1 MACVAS
7 DSSTASSAATRRA
20 AGGPFTTTESTDFT
34 MSNFILL
41 PSFSPNAEA
50 LGEGIKTS
58 RAVPRAPCWSIF
70 SHGHLG
76 DDEMEEESNVTG
88 DKTLDPAGICVPAG
102 MRAHELAHKTL
113 RECREYLLGVKDDA
127 EKQRLTQSL
136 TDGLSHIAAFSG
148 DAPAELFGDGAPLSF
163 TWRAGGLF
171 GGLLF
176 HGSHDR
182 YGSGGAPT
190 FAVTLT
196 PTYGWQIHT

>member
-1 MACVAS
+1 
-7 DSSTASSAATRRA
+7 
-20 AGGPFTTTESTDFT
+20 
-34 MSNFILL
+34 MSNFIVL
-41 PSFSPNAEA
+41 PSFSPNTHAEA
-50 LGEGIKTS
+50 LGEGIQTS
-58 RAVPRAPCWSIF
+58 RAVPRAPYWSIL

-76 DDEMEEESNVTG
+76 DDEMEEERNVTG
-88 DKTLDPAGICVPAG
+88 EKTLDPAGICVPAG
-102 MRAHELAHKTL
+102 MRAHELAQKTL
-113 RECREYLLGVKDDA
+113 RECREYLLGVNDDA
-127 EKQRLTQSL
+127 EQQKLTRSL

-148 DAPAELFGDGAPLSF
+148 DAPAELFADGAPLSF

-176 HGSHDR
+176 HGPHDR